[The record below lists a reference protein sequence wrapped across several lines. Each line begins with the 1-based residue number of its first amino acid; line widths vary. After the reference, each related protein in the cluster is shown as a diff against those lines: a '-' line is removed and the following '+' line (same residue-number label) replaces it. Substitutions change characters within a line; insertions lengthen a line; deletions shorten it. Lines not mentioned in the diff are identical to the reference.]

1 MPAEQ
6 TGLVRENYLW
16 KVLLRKG
23 VAKDGLYYHVN
34 SGQFDQE
41 LFGLIWAPI
50 VAALSF
56 VFDKSEEQP
65 IYKKAMTGFQKC
77 AFISSHFGMTKNLD
91 MLIQTLAKFTTF
103 HNIQR
108 PNNGTISFGAN
119 IKARLSLKCVTDLC
133 HHHGDSV
140 REGWKNLFD
149 LVLSLYCLGLLPKVY
164 VEAEDFIQ
172 SSGRIVLV
180 YEEVENLQK
189 QDAGL
194 FSSLYSYM
202 VSSENLSKV
211 PTIEEQQHIDVAK
224 ETIKDCNFE
233 QIITDSKF
241 LHDESLKEL
250 VKALVELSRGP
261 DVQKSLGYNYNENVA
276 VFFLELLIKIVIQN
290 RWVHCFATGGARLV
304 NFERLQRPRH
314 DHLANRPRPHLHP
327 GDERFRLRLSAPP
340 RALRYRTVEN
350 SDPADAQRRHEPH
363 RPPVAADASPAEE

>member
-23 VAKDGLYYHVN
+23 SSKDGAYYHVT

-41 LFGLIWAPI
+41 LFSLIWAPI

-56 VFDKSEEQP
+56 VFDKSEEQL
-65 IYKKAMTGFQKC
+65 IYKKAMIGFQKC

-91 MLIQTLAKFTTF
+91 MLIQTLAKFTNF
-103 HNIQR
+103 HNLQR
-108 PNNGTISFGAN
+108 PNNGIIAFGAN
-119 IKARLSLKCVTDLC
+119 IKARLALKCVLDLC
-133 HHHGDSV
+133 HQHGDNI

-149 LVLSLYCLGLLPKVY
+149 LVLSLYILGLLPKSY
-164 VEAEDFIQ
+164 VEAEDFIE
-172 SSGRIVLV
+172 SSGKIVLV

-189 QDAGL
+189 QESGL

-224 ETIKDCNFE
+224 ETIKECNFDLV
-233 QIITDSKF
+233 ITDSKF
-241 LHDESLKEL
+241 LHDDSLKAL
-250 VKALVELSRGP
+250 VNSLVELSRPP

-290 RWVHCFATGGARLV
+290 R
-304 NFERLQRPRH
+304 
-314 DHLANRPRPHLHP
+314 
-327 GDERFRLRLSAPP
+327 
-340 RALRYRTVEN
+340 
-350 SDPADAQRRHEPH
+350 
-363 RPPVAADASPAEE
+363 